1 MKKTFKMGVLVL
13 GAGLLLIGPVVFAAT
28 TLIPCGGST
37 QSACTWNDLY
47 KLANNVIQFLIND
60 VGIPLAVIVVVV
72 SGIQLVLHP
81 SDPTAKQVWK
91 DRLQKGLIG
100 LLIMLSAYLIV
111 KVVVWG
117 LTTGGDKYNLQSQ
130 VK

>member
-1 MKKTFKMGVLVL
+1 MTLAIMVLL
-13 GAGLLLIGPVVFAAT
+13 SGSAAFAAAT
-28 TLIPCGGST
+28 VLIPCGGAN
-37 QSACTWNDLY
+37 QPMCTWSYLY
-47 KLANNVIQFLIND
+47 TLANNVIQFLIND
-60 VGIPLAVIVVVV
+60 LGIPLAVIVVVV
-72 SGIQLVLHP
+72 SGIELVLHP

-117 LTTGGDKYNLQSQ
+117 LTSGGDKYNLQSQ